1 MYNEIIFTETIKQY
15 YYYFSVGTF
24 NILIKR
30 SNHRVFF
37 GDRKILGKKLFIFFS
52 FLKNPSPSEATHIDL
67 CLTWVDGYGG
77 RAGGLHWFDL
87 GGNGGAVFGGIRVE
101 FLPRVEALNVLL
113 LEAVF
118 LWKHFVDI
126 GFGAVV
132 VVVISGSGSGSN
144 GSANSLSSSL
154 IVE

>member
-37 GDRKILGKKLFIFFS
+37 RGQKNIGKKYLCFFL

-77 RAGGLHWFDL
+77 RAGGLH
-87 GGNGGAVFGGIRVE
+87 
-101 FLPRVEALNVLL
+101 
-113 LEAVF
+113 
-118 LWKHFVDI
+118 
-126 GFGAVV
+126 
-132 VVVISGSGSGSN
+132 
-144 GSANSLSSSL
+144 
-154 IVE
+154 